1 MKVKMKK
8 LLAVGMTA
16 VFLLT
21 GCGAQQTDM
30 AVNEF
35 PDEMY
40 GEEYIIEDA
49 VVEQVVPLSAV
60 PEDAAVSETAKEET
74 EVPVEDVVTA
84 PVENAGN
91 TTIHV
96 PEASGK
102 VVYGGNS
109 KSKGVTMDAS
119 HTDKGYV
126 MIKCSNGSNAKKKVI
141 VQGPSGVKYTYNLNS
156 GGIYETFILSDGNG
170 KYSIGVYQN
179 VEGTKY
185 STLFSQQLDVKLTDQ
200 FAPFLNPNQYVNYSM
215 DSNAVKLAAQLT
227 AGKTDELEK
236 VQAVYNYVVK
246 NLTYDKQKAQTVQ
259 SGYLPVVDKVLAEK
273 KGICF
278 DYASLMTAMLRS
290 QNIPTK
296 LVTGYTGSAY
306 HAWIS
311 TYTKETGWV
320 EGVIFFDGVSWKL
333 MDPTFASSGKS
344 SDAIMKYIGD
354 GKNYTEKYLY

>member
-1 MKVKMKK
+1 MKQYLKK

-21 GCGAQQTDM
+21 GCGTTQDAAEVQQSESAAENT
-30 AVNEF
+30 F
-35 PDEMY
+35 PEEMY
-40 GEEYIIEDA
+40 GEEYI
-49 VVEQVVPLSAV
+49 VEEALAEQMVPLAGAPAPAGS
-60 PEDAAVSETAKEET
+60 TA
-74 EVPVEDVVTA
+74 
-84 PVENAGN
+84 
-91 TTIHV
+91 IHV
-96 PEASGK
+96 PEASGTI
-102 VVYGGNS
+102 VYGGNS

-119 HTDKGYV
+119 NTDKGYV
-126 MIKCSNGSNAKKKVI
+126 MIKCSNGSDAKKKVI

-156 GGIYETFILSDGNG
+156 QGNYETFILSDGNG

-179 VEGTKY
+179 VQGTKY

-200 FAPFLNPNQYVNYSM
+200 FAPFLNPNQYVNYTM

-227 AGKTDELEK
+227 AGKTVELDK

-246 NLTYDKQKAQTVQ
+246 NLTYDKQKAATVQ

-333 MDPTFASSGKS
+333 MDPTFASSGNS
-344 SDAIMKYIGD
+344 SEAIMKYIGD

>member
-1 MKVKMKK
+1 MKKYMKK
-8 LLAVGMTA
+8 LLAICMIA
-16 VFLLT
+16 IYMLT
-21 GCGAQQTDM
+21 GCGSAQ
-30 AVNEF
+30 
-35 PDEMY
+35 
-40 GEEYIIEDA
+40 
-49 VVEQVVPLSAV
+49 
-60 PEDAAVSETAKEET
+60 DAAVSSDTEQVTDNAFPEELYNETYIVEEALA
-74 EVPVEDVVTA
+74 EQMVPLSGTPTDNTA
-84 PVENAGN
+84 
-91 TTIHV
+91 IHV
-96 PEASGK
+96 PVASG
-102 VVYGGNS
+102 VIVYGGDS

-119 HTDKGYV
+119 NTDKGYV
-126 MIKCSNGSNAKKKVI
+126 MIKCNNSSDAKKKVI
-141 VQGPSGVKYTYNLNS
+141 VQGPSGVKYTYNLNKKDAF
-156 GGIYETFILSDGNG
+156 ETFILSDGDG

-179 VEGTKY
+179 VQGTKY
-185 STLFSQQLDVKLTDQ
+185 SVLFSKQLDVKLSDQ
-200 FAPFLNPNQYVNYSM
+200 FAPFLNPNQYVDYTM
-215 DSNAVKLAAQLT
+215 DSNTVKMAAQLT
-227 AGKTDELEK
+227 TGMTDELQK

-246 NLTYDKQKAQTVQ
+246 NFTYDKQKAQTVQ
-259 SGYLPVVDKVLAEK
+259 SGYLPVVDQVLAQK

-278 DYASLMTAMLRS
+278 DYASVMTAMLRS

>member
-1 MKVKMKK
+1 MKNNLKK
-8 LLAVGMTA
+8 LLAAGMTA

-21 GCGAQQTDM
+21 GCGVQDT

-40 GEEYIIEDA
+40 GEEYIMEDVIA
-49 VVEQVVPLSAV
+49 EQMVPMSAV
-60 PEDAAVSETAKEET
+60 PEEDADVSSAENADTAS
-74 EVPVEDVVTA
+74 VECVVTA
-84 PVENAGN
+84 PAENAA
-91 TTIHV
+91 TKVLHV

-102 VVYGGNS
+102 IVYGGNS

-119 HTDKGYV
+119 HTEKGYV
-126 MIKCSNGSNAKKKVI
+126 MVKCSNGSDAKKKVI

-185 STLFSQQLDVKLTDQ
+185 STLFSQQLDVKLEDQ
-200 FAPFLNPNQYVNYSM
+200 FAPFLNPNQYVNYTM
-215 DSNAVKLAAQLT
+215 NSNTVKLAAQLT
-227 AGKTDELEK
+227 AGKEDELEK

>member
-1 MKVKMKK
+1 MKIRLKK
-8 LLAVGMTA
+8 LFAVGMTA

-21 GCGAQQTDM
+21 GCGGQNT

-40 GEEYIIEDA
+40 GNEYIVED
-49 VVEQVVPLSAV
+49 VIPEKMVPLSESPA
-60 PEDAAVSETAKEET
+60 EDIATVSAEGVA
-74 EVPVEDVVTA
+74 TA
-84 PVENAGN
+84 PVENAASKM
-91 TTIHV
+91 IHI

-102 VVYGGNS
+102 IVYGGNS

-126 MIKCSNGSNAKKKVI
+126 MIKCSNGSDAKKKVI

-156 GGIYETFILSDGNG
+156 NGTFETFILSDGNG
-170 KYSIGVYQN
+170 KYAISVYQN

-185 STLFSQQLDVKLTDQ
+185 STLFSQQLNVKLADQ
-200 FAPFLNPNQYVNYSM
+200 FAPFLNPNQYVNYTM
-215 DSNAVKLAAQLT
+215 NSNTVKLAAQLT

-246 NLTYDKQKAQTVQ
+246 NLIYDKQKAQTVQ
-259 SGYLPVVDKVLAEK
+259 TGYLPVVDKVLAEK

-278 DYASLMTAMLRS
+278 DYAALMTAMLRS

-296 LVTGYTGSAY
+296 LVTGYTGSTY

-311 TYTKETGWV
+311 TYTKETGWI
-320 EGVIFFDGVSWKL
+320 EGVIFFDGISWKL
-333 MDPTFASSGKS
+333 MDPTFASSSKS

>member
-1 MKVKMKK
+1 MKHYLKK
-8 LLAVGMTA
+8 LTAVGLTA

-21 GCGAQQTDM
+21 GCGGTQDTAEVQQSEIT
-30 AVNEF
+30 AENTF

-40 GEEYIIEDA
+40 GETY
-49 VVEQVVPLSAV
+49 VVEEALAEQMVPLAG
-60 PEDAAVSETAKEET
+60 
-74 EVPVEDVVTA
+74 A
-84 PVENAGN
+84 PVSGAALH
-91 TTIHV
+91 I
-96 PEASGK
+96 PEASGTI
-102 VVYGGNS
+102 VYGGNS

-119 HTDKGYV
+119 NTDKGYV
-126 MIKCSNGSNAKKKVI
+126 MIKCSNGSDAKKKVI

-156 GGIYETFILSDGNG
+156 EGIYETFILSDGNG

-179 VEGTKY
+179 VEETKY
-185 STLFSQQLDVKLTDQ
+185 STLFSQQLDVKLEDQ
-200 FAPFLNPNQYVNYSM
+200 FAPFLNPNQYVNYTM
-215 DSNAVKLAAQLT
+215 DSNTVKLAAQLT
-227 AGKTDELEK
+227 AGKKDELEK
-236 VQAVYNYVVK
+236 VQAVYNYVIK
-246 NLTYDKQKAQTVQ
+246 NMTYDKQKAQTVQ

-278 DYASLMTAMLRS
+278 DYASVMTAMLRS

-333 MDPTFASSGKS
+333 MDPTFASSGNS

-354 GKNYTEKYLY
+354 GKNYTQKYLY

>member
-1 MKVKMKK
+1 MKHMMKK
-8 LLAVGMTA
+8 WLAMGMIA

-21 GCGAQQTDM
+21 GCGSTQEAADTENTP
-30 AVNEF
+30 VTEENTF
-35 PDEMY
+35 PEEMY
-40 GEEYIIEDA
+40 ADSYVVEDA
-49 VVEQVVPLSAV
+49 LAEQMVPLAG
-60 PEDAAVSETAKEET
+60 
-74 EVPVEDVVTA
+74 A
-84 PVENAGN
+84 PVSGTAM
-91 TTIHV
+91 HM
-96 PEASGK
+96 PEASG
-102 VVYGGNS
+102 VIVYGGDS

-119 HTDKGYV
+119 NTDQGYV
-126 MIKCSNGSNAKKKVI
+126 MIKCDNNSDAKKKVI
-141 VQGPSGVKYTYNLNS
+141 VQGPTGVKYTYNLNKK
-156 GGIYETFILSDGNG
+156 GAYETFILSDGDG
-170 KYSIGVYQN
+170 KYSIGVFQN

-185 STLFSQQLDVKLTDQ
+185 STLFNKQLDVKLADQ
-200 FAPFLNPNQYVNYSM
+200 FAPFLRANQYVDYTANSQV
-215 DSNAVKLAAQLT
+215 VKLAAQLT
-227 AGKTDELEK
+227 EGKKDDLQK

-259 SGYLPVVDKVLAEK
+259 SGYLPVVDQVLAEK

-278 DYASLMTAMLRS
+278 DYAAVMTAMLRS

-311 TYTKETGWV
+311 TYTDETGWV

-333 MDPTFASSGKS
+333 MDPTFASSSNS

>member
-1 MKVKMKK
+1 MKIRLKK
-8 LLAVGMTA
+8 LIAVGMTA

-21 GCGAQQTDM
+21 GCGAQNTAEVQQTETK
-30 AVNEF
+30 VNEF
-35 PDEMY
+35 PDALY
-40 GEEYIIEDA
+40 GEEYIMKDA
-49 VVEQVVPLSAV
+49 IPEKMVPLSESPA
-60 PEDAAVSETAKEET
+60 EDIVTVSAEGVATT
-74 EVPVEDVVTA
+74 
-84 PVENAGN
+84 PVENAASKM
-91 TTIHV
+91 IHI

-102 VVYGGNS
+102 IVYGGNS

-126 MIKCSNGSNAKKKVI
+126 MIKCSNGSDAKKKVI

-156 GGIYETFILSDGNG
+156 NGTFETFILSDGNG
-170 KYSIGVYQN
+170 KYSISVYQN

-185 STLFSQQLDVKLTDQ
+185 STLFSQQLDVKLEDQ
-200 FAPFLNPNQYVNYSM
+200 FAPFLNPNQYVNYTM
-215 DSNAVKLAAQLT
+215 NSNTVKLATQLT

-259 SGYLPVVDKVLAEK
+259 SGYLPEVDKVLAEK

-278 DYASLMTAMLRS
+278 DYAALMTAMLRS

-311 TYTKETGWV
+311 IYIKETGWI

-333 MDPTFASSGKS
+333 MDPTFASSSNS

-354 GKNYTEKYLY
+354 GKNYTVKYLY